1 MNSWLETLLNF
12 VKTKKKKKSWF
23 ERSRSCQED
32 WDLLRKNIWRTMQAR
47 EVLDEHCNVCCD
59 RLGDLYCM
67 DCHKSFCH
75 VCDDVF
81 HLANPFH
88 DRLSSGRY
96 LDVLECLDEKKEII
110 PTVRYPPLKCVCS
123 VCGSKEVTKIAT
135 DEYCIVVTLK
145 GRFDVNKYHLRCN
158 ECTSLTDPFTTSV
171 LLSSGFW
178 PGNPKSL
185 NYLFKEEVFQL
196 WDKFRKFM
204 PGSSERAFLKSL
216 NSISDDFCR
225 KATINPTNFAMAF
238 REWCL
243 WLDQKDLIQSKD
255 WMECPACHLRP
266 HSSHVDGN
274 VKLYRYKRGIRQRQS
289 FYDGRFIIPNE
300 SVSKFIDRLYK
311 NQSKKDN
318 NDAICGGTW
327 TAAQNVTRKM
337 AKLDETGL
345 EVATCRHVMAK
356 KAINMFRGEVF
367 GYPYFLIKESMIP
380 NGTRFCFADVMCK
393 LWPFMVRDDASI
405 KESIKPAL
413 SIMHAK
419 GHSIEC
425 QVVWSGEWLEGTGRS
440 TGEETEQL
448 FSYLSRFGNSTKYQ
462 LPESKYCSLS
472 QIYLIQVRF
481 SLMSLIQLF
490 FSFIYF

>member
-1 MNSWLETLLNF
+1 MAENNDGEQQCSSQPSQSKRPRKTSLGLMKQIVAVNKSLKAKAKPKKKSEICFVELKRSAETGQRIYKLKRPKHNNGMKRRISNTVITADEQVLDIDAKNSNWQIAENVDTIDNEELNDINPQSDTKMNSWLETLLNF

-238 REWCL
+238 RDGDGVPRMVFVVGSKRPYSIQR
-243 WLDQKDLIQSKD
+243 LDG
-255 WMECPACHLRP
+255 M
-266 HSSHVDGN
+266 SS
-274 VKLYRYKRGIRQRQS
+274 
-289 FYDGRFIIPNE
+289 
-300 SVSKFIDRLYK
+300 
-311 NQSKKDN
+311 
-318 NDAICGGTW
+318 
-327 TAAQNVTRKM
+327 
-337 AKLDETGL
+337 
-345 EVATCRHVMAK
+345 
-356 KAINMFRGEVF
+356 
-367 GYPYFLIKESMIP
+367 
-380 NGTRFCFADVMCK
+380 
-393 LWPFMVRDDASI
+393 
-405 KESIKPAL
+405 
-413 SIMHAK
+413 
-419 GHSIEC
+419 
-425 QVVWSGEWLEGTGRS
+425 
-440 TGEETEQL
+440 
-448 FSYLSRFGNSTKYQ
+448 
-462 LPESKYCSLS
+462 
-472 QIYLIQVRF
+472 
-481 SLMSLIQLF
+481 MS
-490 FSFIYF
+490 SSPP